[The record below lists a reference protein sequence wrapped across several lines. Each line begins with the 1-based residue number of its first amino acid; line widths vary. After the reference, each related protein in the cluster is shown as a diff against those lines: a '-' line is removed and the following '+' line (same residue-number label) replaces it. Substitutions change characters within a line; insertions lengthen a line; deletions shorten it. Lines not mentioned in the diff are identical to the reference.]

1 MVNTLNLPKTWVRI
15 LFGNHGYVP
24 SLFNVK
30 GNTTMSLYKICM
42 MALVAATI
50 SLLSGCSDKKEAEAP
65 QKAPAEE
72 RPLIIGIVGPE
83 TGEEAS
89 YGISVVE
96 GALAAAKRFN
106 AQGGIAGKE
115 IKVLHFDDQSDIGM
129 ATKIVKDLISQKAI
143 AILAAPTGSSTFSPI
158 YLVNDSKTIF
168 ISVGSRRHLK
178 GSGPYVF
185 RTAVPDDLATED
197 LIKYAVTELGY
208 VNYAL
213 VTSANDEF
221 SLDLSSMFRRALDK
235 YNGVIKVQTDSY
247 DTLTGSQ
254 NMGAVISALKG
265 SPDPLHGVI
274 FTGDAS
280 EGILLAQEMKKA
292 GLTLPIIG
300 GENLFS
306 EEYLKSG
313 DAVNETL
320 LYTTFSADS
329 KSQKMNEF
337 MKDYGKANPDRFAA
351 LAYDTFFLV
360 ADAIKEAGSTDTS
373 LVREALINRKDC
385 EGVTGKTSFTAEN
398 MPIKHT
404 TICRIKKGESGERS
418 FVLKQ

>member
-1 MVNTLNLPKTWVRI
+1 MVLVSTTL
-15 LFGNHGYVP
+15 
-24 SLFNVK
+24 
-30 GNTTMSLYKICM
+30 
-42 MALVAATI
+42 
-50 SLLSGCSDKKEAEAP
+50 SLLSGCSDKKEAKVPEKAP
-65 QKAPAEE
+65 QEE
-72 RPLIIGIVGPE
+72 RPLIIGVVGPE

-96 GALAAAKRFN
+96 GVLAAAKRFN
-106 AQGGIAGKE
+106 AQGGIGGKE
-115 IKVLHFDDQSDIGM
+115 IKVLHFDDQSDIGL
-129 ATKIVKDLISQKAI
+129 ATKIVKDLISQRVI
-143 AILAAPTGSSTFSPI
+143 AIIAAPTGSSTFSPI
-158 YLVNDSKTIF
+158 YLVNDAKTLF

-178 GSGPYVF
+178 ATGPFVF

-213 VTSANDEF
+213 VTSANYEF

-247 DTLTGSQ
+247 DTFTGGQ
-254 NMGAVISALKG
+254 NMGAVVSAIKA

-274 FTGDAS
+274 FTGGAD

-292 GLTLPIIG
+292 GLILPIIG
-300 GENLFS
+300 GEDLFS

-320 LYTTFSADS
+320 LYTTFSTDI
-329 KSQKMNEF
+329 KSQKMVEF
-337 MKDYGKANPDRFAA
+337 MEDYGKAKPDRFAA
-351 LAYDTFFLV
+351 LAYDTFFLL
-360 ADAIKEAGSTDTS
+360 ADAIKESGSTDPS
-373 LVREALINRKDC
+373 VVREALINRKDC
-385 EGVTGKTSFTAEN
+385 EGVTGKTSFTSEN

-404 TICRIKKGESGERS
+404 TICRIKKGDSGERS